1 VDDISVP
8 GMLQTAILRS
18 PHAHARISSVKTDAA
33 KSLAGVVGVF
43 TGADIND
50 KCGVV
55 PCASPMEGQKMPRH
69 TVLAGERVYFVG
81 HPVAVVVAIDRF
93 TARDALDS
101 IEVDYDPLPV
111 VSDPE
116 KALEPNS
123 PLTHPEL
130 GTNRSE
136 EHTSE

>member
-1 VDDISVP
+1 MPSKMKERYIGRAIKRLEDPRLIKGIATYVDDISVP

-93 TARDALDS
+93 TAR
-101 IEVDYDPLPV
+101 
-111 VSDPE
+111 
-116 KALEPNS
+116 
-123 PLTHPEL
+123 
-130 GTNRSE
+130 
-136 EHTSE
+136 